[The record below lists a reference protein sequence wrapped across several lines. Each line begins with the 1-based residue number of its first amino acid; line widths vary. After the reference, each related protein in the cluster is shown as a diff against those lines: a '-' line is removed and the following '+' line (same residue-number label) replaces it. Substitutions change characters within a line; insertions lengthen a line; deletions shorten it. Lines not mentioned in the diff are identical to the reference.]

1 MWIQADT
8 NLKYPSLDTSY
19 LTHTLGAKIN
29 AVNLAKKLKSVG
41 AMIFTNRLRCDGFPR
56 GFLMFCT
63 YIFRVGKKPRRQ
75 IFLFTAFILDPRP
88 SKLPNIRHQR

>member
-41 AMIFTNRLRCDGFPR
+41 AMIFTNRLRCDGFAR

-63 YIFRVGKKPRRQ
+63 YIFRVGSEKARFFYLLRLSYTPAQ
-75 IFLFTAFILDPRP
+75 ASCPT
-88 SKLPNIRHQR
+88 